1 MKILILSDD
10 FPPKSFGGAG
20 IVASIQA
27 DELKRRGHEVIV
39 FSIYDDKDK
48 INPRFRSYLSL
59 YNIKTIKKIKNI
71 LNDFKPDI
79 VHAHNIHEH
88 ISYASLYYAKK
99 SGAKVFITLHD
110 AMSVYYGKVPQSY
123 INSDKPIS
131 LIETFKT
138 FGFRVNPF
146 RNIIIKFLFKKLDK
160 IFVVSE
166 SLARFLSNNGI
177 KNTVVMHNGINTN
190 KWRVPDIVRNEYK
203 KSLGLDNN
211 TKVIMIAGRL
221 NNMKGARVSLKMFS
235 EVLKKY
241 RNVVL
246 LIVGNKPEQNNEF
259 NSLIK
264 QLNISD
270 KIVFTGWVRYENMP
284 TIYSI
289 SDIVIVPSLYLD
301 PFPTINL
308 EATAS
313 KKPVIG
319 TKFGGTPEIIRN
331 GNNGYIVDPNNIEI
345 FKNKVLDLL
354 NDEQLSINMGK
365 RGYEIVNDEF
375 SLDKKIDYLISCYNH

>member
-308 EATAS
+308 EAMAS

>member
-27 DELKRRGHEVIV
+27 EELQKRGHQVKI
-39 FSIYDDKDK
+39 FTIDDDMDK
-48 INPRFRSYLSL
+48 IDPRFRSYLSL
-59 YNIKTIKKIKNI
+59 YNPKTINKIKKILK
-71 LNDFKPDI
+71 DFKPDI

-110 AMSVYYGKVPQSY
+110 AMSVYYGKVPQPY

-131 LIETFKT
+131 FIDTFRT

-146 RNIIIKFLFKKLDK
+146 RNMVIRHLFKKLDK

-177 KNTVVMHNGINTN
+177 KNTTVMHNGINAN
-190 KWRVPDIVRNEYK
+190 NWRIPDMVRDEYK
-203 KSLGLDNN
+203 KSLGLSSD

-235 EVLKKY
+235 EVIKKY
-241 RNVVL
+241 RNVTL

-259 NSLIK
+259 NNLIK

-270 KIVFTGWVRYENMP
+270 KVNFTGWVRYENMP
-284 TIYSI
+284 IVYSI

-308 EATAS
+308 EAMAS

-319 TKFGGTPEIIRN
+319 TKFGGTPEIIKN
-331 GNNGYIVDPNNIEI
+331 GNNGYIIDPNNIEI

-365 RGYEIVNDEF
+365 RGYEIVYDDFN
-375 SLDKKIDYLISCYNH
+375 LDKKIDYLISCYNH

>member
-10 FPPKSFGGAG
+10 FPPKSYGGAG
-20 IVASIQA
+20 IVASVQA
-27 DELKRRGHEVIV
+27 EELKRRGHEVVV
-39 FSIYDDKDK
+39 FSVYDDKDK

-59 YNIKTIKKIKNI
+59 YNIKTIKKIKSI

-99 SGAKVFITLHD
+99 SGARVFITLHD
-110 AMSVYYGKVPQSY
+110 AMSVYYGKVPQSHV
-123 INSDKPIS
+123 NSDKPIS

-177 KNTVVMHNGINTN
+177 NNTVVMHNGINTD

-203 KSLGLDNN
+203 KSLGLDSD
-211 TKVIMIAGRL
+211 TKVVMIAGRL

-241 RNVVL
+241 RNVIL
-246 LIVGNKPEQNNEF
+246 LIVGKKPEQNNEF
-259 NSLIK
+259 DFLIK

-270 KIVFTGWVRYENMP
+270 KVVFTGWVRYENMP

-308 EATAS
+308 EAMAS

-354 NDEQLSINMGK
+354 TDEQLSINMGK